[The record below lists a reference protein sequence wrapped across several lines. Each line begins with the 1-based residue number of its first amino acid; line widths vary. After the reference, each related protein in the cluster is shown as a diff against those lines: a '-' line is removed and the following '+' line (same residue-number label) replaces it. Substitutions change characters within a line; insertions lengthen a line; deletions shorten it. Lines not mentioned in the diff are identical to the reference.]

1 MPIMNRFPISLK
13 QWRSLTKFLALSIC
27 CCLLVISCGVPSD
40 QQIDSTEP
48 SASESGRLVFGTTLK
63 PRTLDPA
70 DAYELA
76 ASNILY
82 SLGDRLYT
90 YELGTSELVPQ
101 LATELPKVS
110 ADGLTYTI
118 PLREGVVFHDG
129 TPFNAEAMAFSLERF
144 IENGGKPSSLLVDL
158 VDSVR
163 ATGEYELTIKLQN
176 PFAAFPSLLAFSGMC
191 AVSPNAYQI
200 GSGKFMPT
208 KFVGTGPYKLADF
221 KPSSIRLDVFEDYWG
236 EKPHNQGLDFQILTS
251 SANLFNSI
259 KTGDVDIGYQSLD
272 ADQIKSLQ
280 EDADSG
286 NWQIVSAPS
295 NNISYMVLN
304 TQLAPFNKVEA
315 RQAVASLI
323 DRKLINER
331 VLRSQAE
338 PAYSLIPTSFEVSQP
353 TFQVLYGD
361 GNIAKAKTL
370 LTQAGFTPENP
381 LQFEI
386 WYPSGSATR
395 QQVATLLK
403 EYAAQTLG
411 GLVEIEVQTIESA
424 NFFSN
429 LSQGL
434 YQSALVDWYPD
445 FPDPDNFIHPLVSCS
460 IGYEEMG
467 CRDGASKSQGSFYY
481 SERMNELIKRQRTAQ
496 NPAVRKQAFVEIQE
510 LLARDVP
517 VIPLWQPKE
526 YAFAQE
532 NLKDVQLDPIL
543 QVPLRKIEKEEA

>member
-1 MPIMNRFPISLK
+1 MSIMNRFFIYLK
-13 QWRSLTKFLALSIC
+13 PWRSLTKFLALSIC
-27 CCLLVISCGVPSD
+27 CCVLVISCGSPSD
-40 QQIDSTEP
+40 QQAPEP
-48 SASESGRLVFGTTLK
+48 SVSESGRVVFGTTLK

-90 YELGTSELVPQ
+90 YKPGSSELMPQ

-118 PLREGVVFHDG
+118 PIREGVVFHDG
-129 TPFNAEAMAFSLERF
+129 TPFNAEAMVFSLERF
-144 IENGGKPSSLLVDL
+144 IENGGKPSSLLVDI
-158 VDSVR
+158 VNSVE
-163 ATGEYELTIKLQN
+163 ATGEYELTIQLKN

-191 AVSPNAYQI
+191 AVSPNAYEI
-200 GSGKFMPT
+200 GSGKFVPT

-221 KPSSIRLDVFEDYWG
+221 KPSSIRLDIFEDYWG
-236 EKPHNQGLDFQILTS
+236 EKPLNQGLDFQIITS
-251 SANLFNSI
+251 SANLYNSI
-259 KTGDVDIGYQSLD
+259 TTGAVDIAYQSLE

-280 EDADSG
+280 EEAEAG
-286 NWQIVSAPS
+286 NWQVISAPS

-315 RQAVASLI
+315 RQAVAALI

-331 VLRSQAE
+331 VLRNQAE
-338 PAYSLIPTSFEVSQP
+338 PAYSLIPTSFDVSQP
-353 TFQVLYGD
+353 AFKTLYGD
-361 GNIAKAKTL
+361 GNIAQATAL
-370 LTQAGFTPENP
+370 LAQAGFTAENP

-395 QQVATLLK
+395 QQVASLLK

-411 GLVEIEVQTIESA
+411 GVVQIQIQTVESA

-460 IGYEEMG
+460 IGYEDMG

-481 SERMNELIKRQRTAQ
+481 SDRMNKLIEQQRTTQ
-496 NPAVRKQAFVEIQE
+496 NPAARQQIFAQIQE

-532 NLKDVQLDPIL
+532 DLKDVQLDPIM
-543 QVPLRKIEKEEA
+543 QVILREIEKEDT